1 MDLGTI
7 LLYLGAGAII
17 LDITLLLAGPRIRGY
32 ERSSLLLAL
41 IGSLSAIV
49 SMIWMAILIFT
60 NNFQYEYVYSITEIS
75 SPWWLKIS
83 GLWAGQSG
91 SLLFWTALSFILYLG
106 FRLIVQGY
114 EDDVIV
120 YRASILMAIQSLFI
134 LANTL
139 VSDPFRLIIGA
150 IPVDG
155 AGMNPLLRT
164 VWNAIHP
171 PIIFIGYAMIMV
183 PFAIKLAGFT
193 VRSEERAVA
202 IPVLDS
208 YSKLMTGFAWV
219 MLSMGIAIGGY
230 WAYIVLGWG
239 GYWAWDPVET
249 SSLIPWLLLTA
260 YYHGKAVLKDNEVIR
275 DSILVFAY
283 VTVLFATW
291 VTRSGVLTSVHGFHL
306 TLISWTMLAT
316 VLFGFILATLIS
328 VRAGYVELEDEEE
341 EESSDWKS
349 MFSLGNVRDLSIKV
363 SLIGILIVA
372 AVSVI
377 GVALPAGMN
386 LASYFADP
394 ATFEDN
400 MVSVGIEFFRGGF
413 YLGSFLGIVS
423 VFYCMKTAM
432 VGNKRKGFF
441 IIVLLLIG
449 GVLGILTLLFP
460 GQALPTFYWPA
471 NALLPLGIG
480 ALAYLVIVFA
490 RTMAGKERGPFTMRR
505 MGRLTLHL
513 GLIFLLVGVFFS
525 ENVVYETNSGYQ
537 VDDVTEIAP
546 GISIRVTDIDIVRW
560 VDEHDFYFVVEV
572 QIIENGIL
580 TGMGFATISG
590 DPDWGSI
597 SHQVFVHS
605 TGARDVFIAATGF
618 QTVAPGIYQ
627 VSIHTKILPFISF
640 VWLGT
645 FLMMAAILPMIGIE
659 MSGMQKA
666 IRSKDSH
673 LYDEEETEAA
683 EVDTITE

>member
-32 ERSSLLLAL
+32 ERSSLMLAV

-49 SMIWMAILIFT
+49 AMIWMAILIFT

-83 GLWAGQSG
+83 GIWAGQSG

-139 VSDPFRLIIGA
+139 VSDPFRLISGA

-193 VRSEERAVA
+193 VRSEERAAA

-208 YSKLMTGFAWV
+208 YSKLMTGFAWA

-291 VTRSGVLTSVHGFHL
+291 VTRSGVLTSVHGFQL

-349 MFSLGNVRDLSIKV
+349 MFSLGNVRDVSIKV

-377 GVALPAGMN
+377 GVALPAGINM
-386 LASYFADP
+386 ASYFADP
-394 ATFEDN
+394 VNFGDN
-400 MVSVGIEFFRGGF
+400 MVSVSIEFFRAGF

-423 VFYCMKTAM
+423 VFYCMKTVM

-505 MGRLTLHL
+505 MGRLMLHL

-546 GISIRVTDIDIVRW
+546 GISIRVTDIDLVRW
-560 VDEHDFYFVVEV
+560 VDEHDFYFIVEV

-580 TGMGFATISG
+580 TGIGFATISG
-590 DPDWGSI
+590 DPEWGSI

-618 QTVAPGIYQ
+618 QSVAPGIYQ
-627 VSIHTKILPFISF
+627 VSVHTKILPFISF

-659 MSGMQKA
+659 LSGMQNA
-666 IRSKDSH
+666 IRNKDSH
-673 LYDEEETEAA
+673 LYDEEETDVK
-683 EVDTITE
+683 EVEPIQE

>member
-32 ERSSLLLAL
+32 ERSSLLLAV

-49 SMIWMAILIFT
+49 AMIWMAILIFT

-83 GLWAGQSG
+83 GIWAGQSG

-139 VSDPFRLIIGA
+139 VSDPFRLISGA

-193 VRSEERAVA
+193 VRSEERADA

-208 YSKLMTGFAWV
+208 YSKLMTGFAWA

-291 VTRSGVLTSVHGFHL
+291 VTRSGVLTSVHGFQL

-349 MFSLGNVRDLSIKV
+349 MFSLTNVRDVSIKI

-377 GVALPAGMN
+377 GVALPAGLNM
-386 LASYFADP
+386 ASYFADP
-394 ATFEDN
+394 VNFGDN
-400 MVSVGIEFFRGGF
+400 MVSVGIEFFRAGF

-432 VGNKRKGFF
+432 VGNKRKGLF

-480 ALAYLVIVFA
+480 ALAYLIIVFV

-505 MGRLTLHL
+505 MGRLMLHL
-513 GLIFLLVGVFFS
+513 GLVFLLVGVFFS
-525 ENVVYETNSGYQ
+525 ENIVYETNRSYFEN
-537 VDDVTEIAP
+537 DTSEIAP
-546 GISIRVTDIDIVRW
+546 GISISITEISY
-560 VDEHDFYFVVEV
+560 YFESDRYVVQV
-572 QIIENGIL
+572 VVIEGEQVVGIGY
-580 TGMGFATISG
+580 TTITRDSEW
-590 DPDWGSI
+590 DSLI
-597 SHQVFVHS
+597 HQVYVHT
-605 TGARDVFIAATGF
+605 TGARDVFIALTAF
-618 QTVAPGIYQ
+618 QDVDPGPDAIYQ
-627 VSIHTKILPFISF
+627 VGIHTKVLPFISF

-659 MSGMQKA
+659 LSGMQNA
-666 IRSKDSH
+666 IRSKESH
-673 LYDEEETEAA
+673 LFDDEEKDVQEVETIPE
-683 EVDTITE
+683 